1 MSNSLDKF
9 KAEMEKRGLFR
20 KIQVCANLI
29 PPPLGAESAGAV
41 MMLHKD
47 AAREAIKMYANHH
60 EDFCDLMAEAALDH
74 LFDTILT
81 DDLFTPDREFAP
93 TKEELANMERAKAT
107 AEVVTGLFD
116 GVADF
121 LKTI

>member
-1 MSNSLDKF
+1 MNNSLDKF

-29 PPPLGAESAGAV
+29 PPPSNAEAAGAV

-47 AAREAIKMYANHH
+47 AARKAIKMYANHH
-60 EDFCDLMAEAALDH
+60 EDFCELMAEAALDH

-81 DDLFTPDREFAP
+81 DDLFTPDTGFSP
-93 TKEELANMERAKAT
+93 TTEELADMERAKAT
-107 AEVVTGLFD
+107 AALMNGLFD
-116 GVADF
+116 GLTNL
-121 LKTI
+121 LKNI